1 MEAIDYCINQLLAI
15 VEHQVEQFGCS
26 AASAVVEAEGHGTK
40 LVEGLDKGDSD
51 EVHIDRS
58 D

>member
-1 MEAIDYCINQLLAI
+1 M
-15 VEHQVEQFGCS
+15 EQFGCS
-26 AASAVVEAEGHGTK
+26 ATSAVVEAEGHGTK
-40 LVEGLDKGDSD
+40 LVEGLDKDDSD